1 MKKRKLN
8 GLHLKKQIVS
18 ALNQDSILGGLA
30 ANDKFTVTCARPV
43 SECTVALTVQPDVCY
58 TLPRPLSGCT
68 VQYSIQVWC
77 QTQGKDC

>member
-18 ALNQDSILGGLA
+18 ALNQNTILGGA
-30 ANDKFTVTCARPV
+30 AEEKFTVTCAIPV
-43 SECTVALTVQPDVCY
+43 SNCTIALTVQPHVCQ
-58 TLPRPLSGCT
+58 TLPRPLGNCT

-77 QTQGKDC
+77 QTLAKDC

>member
-8 GLHLKKQIVS
+8 GLQLKKQVVS
-18 ALNQDSILGGLA
+18 ALNQNSITGGA
-30 ANDKFTVTCARPV
+30 ANEKFTVTCARPIGN
-43 SECTVALTVQPDVCY
+43 CTIALTVQPEVCH
-58 TLPRPLSGCT
+58 TLPRPLGNCT